1 MVIYM
6 EGMPNLENID
16 RVDLILSANRALLG
30 EVRPN
35 MRRVCIEYLKN
46 EKKMILYF
54 FYDSP
59 PTQEELDYDVEG
71 TISVEMSCDFP
82 EELNWEEKSFV
93 LPYPAKIPDKGISV
107 FRRYEPSPPDEQN
120 G

>member
-1 MVIYM
+1 M
-6 EGMPNLENID
+6 EGIPDLEKID
-16 RVDLILSANRALLG
+16 RVDLILSGHRALLG
-30 EVRPN
+30 EIRSN
-35 MRRVCIEYLKN
+35 MRRVCVEYLKN

-71 TISVEMSCDFP
+71 VVSAEMSCDFP
-82 EELNWEEKSFV
+82 QELHWEERSFV
-93 LPYPAKIPDKGISV
+93 LPYPARIPENGINL

-120 G
+120 N